1 MNRNISDIVS
11 SIQDLSWYFGNQGF
25 DDTCCAGLSLVE
37 FMTLKKVDGTH
48 KMTIQEIGTSLNLTK
63 SGISKVIARLE
74 CRNYVVREQSAVDG
88 RVYYVVMTDS
98 GINAI
103 KNVADRYNNYLV
115 QALDSVDQDA
125 LDSMHDMLTKLS
137 KAVHETGYMK

>member
-1 MNRNISDIVS
+1 
-11 SIQDLSWYFGNQGF
+11 
-25 DDTCCAGLSLVE
+25 
-37 FMTLKKVDGTH
+37 
-48 KMTIQEIGTSLNLTK
+48 MTIQEIGTALNLTK

-88 RVYYVVMTDS
+88 RVYYVVITES

-103 KNVADRYNNYLV
+103 KHVADRYSNYLIE
-115 QALDSVDQDA
+115 ALDSVDQDA
-125 LDSMHDMLTKLS
+125 LDSMHDVLTKLS